1 MRPTEE
7 ELQECYKLVRDV
19 TGKINDEGGIEIE
32 RIGHFKDFIHKMEVF
47 FWWKFYNEGK
57 IKN

>member
-19 TGKINDEGGIEIE
+19 TGKINDEKI
-32 RIGHFKDFIHKMEVF
+32 RKLKLKDILK
-47 FWWKFYNEGK
+47 K
-57 IKN
+57 